1 VNKPP
6 SKGQPDWVAQESFVM
21 EQKREG
27 GVGILVFG
35 AIPTAVG
42 LFALNEGIHFFE
54 SGRSWDGAAILHG
67 SLLAGVGLIV
77 MGVGLTKITGRM
89 LGCLPLL
96 VVGIPLVCMTLFR
109 WLT

>member
-1 VNKPP
+1 
-6 SKGQPDWVAQESFVM
+6 
-21 EQKREG
+21 
-27 GVGILVFG
+27 
-35 AIPTAVG
+35 
-42 LFALNEGIHFFE
+42 
-54 SGRSWDGAAILHG
+54 
-67 SLLAGVGLIV
+67 VGLIV